1 MVLVLPNLD
10 DENGNKDH
18 EQYLFEAKENWGRFL
33 EDQMPKQGGATTL
46 FALPTE
52 FIWLMKARTPVGV
65 SWGVQKGSMAM
76 IRAAQLADVAC
87 VLPAVPINNVRPAEA
102 EDYVGAS
109 GPAIKHGFDAFLT
122 TEITKNW
129 VTVLAKKHKQGKS
142 ANLAAMM
149 DALDRINAAAASHP
163 LPGCPLCFSWKL
175 ALARG
180 RMQAVVKQ
188 VRREDADVFQPLHLA
203 LSLHAGRRRGCP
215 GTHWFTDALP
225 EFYFLSINKYDN
237 ESGQIFVPKDPG
249 TKRGAK
255 APDAQKMDR
264 GGKKKKVAVTEEA
277 FVTNAAHTVADN
289 FGPIQRYTDLVQR
302 GQLRYDGAQVLVLEH
317 LSKLQR
323 VLLKEHKAREKDA
336 ALQERYALERDEA
349 DDDAEAPPAP
359 RRLRTRGARL
369 REFMLEIHERIHA
382 AREAATL
389 EYATP

>member
-1 MVLVLPNLD
+1 MF
-10 DENGNKDH
+10 
-18 EQYLFEAKENWGRFL
+18 YLFEAKENWGRFL

-122 TEITKNW
+122 TDITKNW

-149 DALDRINAAAASHP
+149 GALDRINAAAASHP

-188 VRREDADVFQPLHLA
+188 VKREDADVFQPLHLA

-237 ESGQIFVPKDPG
+237 ESGQIFVPKDLWWTKVHIERSPG
-249 TKRGAK
+249 QRLCCASCSFCDGPSTFSLDSTLWEKRPVYDPARALGAK

-289 FGPIQRYTDLVQR
+289 FG
-302 GQLRYDGAQVLVLEH
+302 
-317 LSKLQR
+317 
-323 VLLKEHKAREKDA
+323 
-336 ALQERYALERDEA
+336 
-349 DDDAEAPPAP
+349 
-359 RRLRTRGARL
+359 
-369 REFMLEIHERIHA
+369 
-382 AREAATL
+382 
-389 EYATP
+389 